1 MSLGLPRAYGQFW
14 HSPRGVEKEEK

>member
-14 HSPRGVEKEEK
+14 HSPRGVEKEED